1 MRAKRLSSRPV
12 HTPHGEEPRGD
23 QAGMTVDW
31 LGVQAT
37 GGGGASMLPL
47 RLIGALSAIRAFP
60 YLVQR
65 AARRLAGRRD

>member
-1 MRAKRLSSRPV
+1 MRAKRPLSRPV
-12 HTPHGEEPRGD
+12 RTTRGAEPRGD

-37 GGGGASMLPL
+37 GGGGASVLPL
-47 RLIGALSAIRAFP
+47 WLIGALAAIRAIP

-65 AARRLAGRRD
+65 AARRLAGRRR